1 MNKTGAA
8 LLVLSAAALAAFYLF
23 ARPRAQPEPQV
34 AAAAAATPAA
44 GPSQAEPPL
53 ADVREFTF
61 VIAAGAAR
69 GPAHLIVREG
79 ERVTLHVRSDAA
91 DELHLH
97 GYDISVPLPAGE
109 EVVLKFVASKAGR
122 FELELHRA
130 HRELGAL
137 EVHPR

>member
-1 MNKTGAA
+1 MNKSGAA

-23 ARPRAQPEPQV
+23 ARPRVQPEPQA

-44 GPSQAEPPL
+44 GPLQAGPPL
-53 ADVREFTF
+53 ADAREFTF
-61 VIAAGAAR
+61 EIAAGAAR
-69 GPAHLIVREG
+69 GPAQLIVREG
-79 ERVTLHVRSDAA
+79 ERVTLRVRSDAA

-109 EVVLKFVASKAGR
+109 EVVLKFVASNAGR

-130 HRELGAL
+130 HLELGAL

>member
-1 MNKTGAA
+1 MNKTGAV
-8 LLVLSAAALAAFYLF
+8 LLVVSAAALAALYLF
-23 ARPRAQPEPQV
+23 ARPGTQPESQPV
-34 AAAAAATPAA
+34 AAPAT
-44 GPSQAEPPL
+44 GPSQPAPPL

-61 VIAAGAAR
+61 EIVAGAVR
-69 GPAHLIVREG
+69 GPAQLIVSQG
-79 ERVTLHVRSDAA
+79 ERVTLRVRSDAA

-109 EVVLKFVASKAGR
+109 QVVLKFVASNAGR

-130 HRELGAL
+130 HLELGAL

>member
-1 MNKTGAA
+1 MNKTGAV
-8 LLVLSAAALAAFYLF
+8 LLVVSAAALAALYLF
-23 ARPRAQPEPQV
+23 ARPPAEPESQPV
-34 AAAAAATPAA
+34 AAPAA
-44 GPSQAEPPL
+44 GASQPAPPL

-61 VIAAGAAR
+61 EIASGAVR
-69 GPAHLIVREG
+69 GPAQLIVGQG
-79 ERVTLHVRSDAA
+79 ERVTLRVRSDAA

-109 EVVLKFVASKAGR
+109 EVVLKFVASNAGR

-130 HRELGAL
+130 HLELGAL

>member
-1 MNKTGAA
+1 MNKTGAL
-8 LLVLSAAALAAFYLF
+8 LLVLSAAALAALYLF
-23 ARPRAQPEPQV
+23 ARPRAPSEPQPV
-34 AAAAAATPAA
+34 AAPAIGA
-44 GPSQAEPPL
+44 SQPAPPL

-61 VIAAGAAR
+61 EIAGGAVR
-69 GPAHLIVREG
+69 GPAQLIVTQG
-79 ERVTLHVRSDAA
+79 ERVTLRVRSDAA

-109 EVVLKFVASKAGR
+109 QVVLKFVASNAGR

-130 HRELGAL
+130 HLELGAL

>member
-8 LLVLSAAALAAFYLF
+8 LLVLSAAALAALYLF
-23 ARPRAQPEPQV
+23 ARPRAPSESRP
-34 AAAAAATPAA
+34 AAAPAA
-44 GPSQAEPPL
+44 PPAPGSLQPGPPL

-61 VIAAGAAR
+61 EILTGAVR
-69 GPAHLIVREG
+69 GPAQLVVSEG
-79 ERVTLHVRSDAA
+79 ERVTLRVRSDSA

-122 FELELHRA
+122 FELELHGA
-130 HRELGAL
+130 HLELGAL
-137 EVHPR
+137 EVQPR

>member
-1 MNKTGAA
+1 MNKTGAV
-8 LLVLSAAALAAFYLF
+8 LLLLSAAVLAALYLF
-23 ARPRAQPEPQV
+23 ARPEAQTEPQV
-34 AAAAAATPAA
+34 AAAAAAPPGTGPAQPA
-44 GPSQAEPPL
+44 PPL

-61 VIAAGAAR
+61 EIAAGAVR
-69 GPAHLIVREG
+69 GPAQLIVGEG
-79 ERVTLHVRSDAA
+79 ERVTLRVRSDAA

-122 FELELHRA
+122 FEVELHRA
-130 HRELGAL
+130 HLELGAL